1 MLQPVAAVIFE
12 KPMVKRNCDDTAKM
26 LKMLMANRQQ
36 YDDATFISGI
46 KTQFD
51 FKTI

>member
-1 MLQPVAAVIFE
+1 VVAAVIFE
-12 KPMVKRNCDDTAKM
+12 AATDGKNHNCDIPQEKM
-26 LKMLMANRQQ
+26 LCANRQQ

>member
-1 MLQPVAAVIFE
+1 VVAAVIFE
-12 KPMVKRNCDDTAKM
+12 RQPMVKINCDMQEM
-26 LKMLMANRQQ
+26 LEMLMANRQQ

>member
-1 MLQPVAAVIFE
+1 VVAAVIFE
-12 KPMVKRNCDDTAKM
+12 AATDGKNQLRYTAGEDAE
-26 LKMLMANRQQ
+26 MLMANRQQ